1 MISKNTTI
9 QNKSKQARLNSTHFL
24 PVESLNNPDITNFLM
39 SLLPLLDRY
48 TKEQVICSIGEKLL
62 KSKCHQNINTLLQ
75 IEPIPISINNI
86 PTDFPDILGCSY
98 QYLNTK
104 LENLEKGSFYTSP
117 KIAMDFVSDLDFSN
131 GQTIFDPSCG
141 SGSFLFNSD
150 APAEQMYG
158 VDFDANAILI
168 AKINYYLKYPSAPPP
183 NIFCD
188 DFFNWSQNND
198 NKKFN
203 YIIGNPPYG
212 ANIDLSLMRETEVVS
227 GESFSYFIESSL
239 KHLEKKGILRF
250 LLPAAILNVKRHT
263 DIRNIILNRAN
274 LKRIKKYQNKFAGVM
289 SDVYMIELDGDRSEF
304 VVFDN
309 GDEGS
314 KTLVPKKLYK
324 DFTNKEFIYLN
335 EMDAR
340 ILDIVENNGQNNL
353 SQSIFGLGVVTG
365 DNKTKLLQAPV
376 AGAEP
381 IYTGKEINDSYSFAP
396 AKNYII
402 FERSNLQQVA
412 PDEIYRSPKKL
423 VYKTINKNL
432 KFVIDTSKSLT
443 TNSANIV
450 IPQIDG
456 LSIYSVL
463 ALLNSKLFTFVH
475 YKMFGGVNKVAK
487 EHLMAL
493 PLPALSKK
501 QDTKLTQ
508 LTIDAIATNNDE
520 AVQEFINSEIYH
532 FNTKEINYIYDF
544 VDNVINKKNRSRISK
559 TTC

>member
-239 KHLEKKGILRF
+239 KHLEKKAF
-250 LLPAAILNVKRHT
+250 
-263 DIRNIILNRAN
+263 
-274 LKRIKKYQNKFAGVM
+274 
-289 SDVYMIELDGDRSEF
+289 
-304 VVFDN
+304 
-309 GDEGS
+309 
-314 KTLVPKKLYK
+314 
-324 DFTNKEFIYLN
+324 
-335 EMDAR
+335 
-340 ILDIVENNGQNNL
+340 
-353 SQSIFGLGVVTG
+353 
-365 DNKTKLLQAPV
+365 
-376 AGAEP
+376 
-381 IYTGKEINDSYSFAP
+381 
-396 AKNYII
+396 
-402 FERSNLQQVA
+402 
-412 PDEIYRSPKKL
+412 
-423 VYKTINKNL
+423 
-432 KFVIDTSKSLT
+432 
-443 TNSANIV
+443 
-450 IPQIDG
+450 
-456 LSIYSVL
+456 
-463 ALLNSKLFTFVH
+463 
-475 YKMFGGVNKVAK
+475 
-487 EHLMAL
+487 
-493 PLPALSKK
+493 
-501 QDTKLTQ
+501 
-508 LTIDAIATNNDE
+508 
-520 AVQEFINSEIYH
+520 
-532 FNTKEINYIYDF
+532 
-544 VDNVINKKNRSRISK
+544 
-559 TTC
+559 

>member
-168 AKINYYLKYPSAPPP
+168 AKINYYLKYLSAPPP

-239 KHLEKKGILRF
+239 KHLEKKAF
-250 LLPAAILNVKRHT
+250 
-263 DIRNIILNRAN
+263 
-274 LKRIKKYQNKFAGVM
+274 
-289 SDVYMIELDGDRSEF
+289 
-304 VVFDN
+304 
-309 GDEGS
+309 
-314 KTLVPKKLYK
+314 
-324 DFTNKEFIYLN
+324 
-335 EMDAR
+335 
-340 ILDIVENNGQNNL
+340 
-353 SQSIFGLGVVTG
+353 
-365 DNKTKLLQAPV
+365 
-376 AGAEP
+376 
-381 IYTGKEINDSYSFAP
+381 
-396 AKNYII
+396 
-402 FERSNLQQVA
+402 
-412 PDEIYRSPKKL
+412 
-423 VYKTINKNL
+423 
-432 KFVIDTSKSLT
+432 
-443 TNSANIV
+443 
-450 IPQIDG
+450 
-456 LSIYSVL
+456 
-463 ALLNSKLFTFVH
+463 
-475 YKMFGGVNKVAK
+475 
-487 EHLMAL
+487 
-493 PLPALSKK
+493 
-501 QDTKLTQ
+501 
-508 LTIDAIATNNDE
+508 
-520 AVQEFINSEIYH
+520 
-532 FNTKEINYIYDF
+532 
-544 VDNVINKKNRSRISK
+544 
-559 TTC
+559 